1 METNDVGMRDVQ
13 SLDVPLNWRRPAQ
26 RAGFFLSIRSVGQLF
41 PLQRWVQSMIGRSR
55 GWMMQL
61 RAARPV

>member
-26 RAGFFLSIRSVGQLF
+26 RAGFFLSIRFVGQLF
-41 PLQRWVQSMIGRSR
+41 PLQR
-55 GWMMQL
+55 
-61 RAARPV
+61 